1 MIMRRWM
8 MAALLAMLLPA
19 CAMAVTEGTVE
30 EAPAVELEPV
40 EAEISYLPDASY
52 YDDYGGWDPVWE
64 NAQEQAD
71 SGLLDGMFSDVEQRP
86 RLTAGE
92 AARARALLAKVQA
105 GELAYTGESVL
116 EKMENVVVG
125 VYALDPADYDGE
137 TVYTLLPGPC
147 LSDEQLL
154 AIIDAYAQLGLTF
167 DPDALSARNCAR
179 GGGIE
184 TSRFFTQEEAERYQA
199 LSEMIRYGRLDA
211 AGVTAERPVRNPKL
225 NAAYYCGLN
234 DFSIK
239 PYRSLTDEE
248 MVAMLVELGTHDESG
263 EVDFAGI
270 EREAR
275 SILCGHLGC
284 PLSMPMAHISAE
296 GSYVPRVFT
305 ADGDGDW
312 QGESRRHYSATFSYV
327 DEQGIQV
334 YADAAYDWETK
345 TLVSAS
351 RMDSRE
357 WDVREEENGVTQER
371 IDAALAEAERI
382 VGVTGVEWHVLET
395 ECSTNWGGCRM
406 ARARL
411 EDGLW
416 LTAYIGENDGALHG
430 LQLESGTLVD
440 ELPGEQP
447 VNG

>member
-1 MIMRRWM
+1 MRKWM
-8 MAALLAMLLPA
+8 MAALLALALPA
-19 CAMAVTEGTVE
+19 CAMAVTEGVVE
-30 EAPAVELEPV
+30 EAPAVELEPI

-64 NAQEQAD
+64 QATEQAD
-71 SGLLDGMFSDVEQRP
+71 GELLDGMFNDVEQRP

-92 AARARALLAKVQA
+92 AARARALLEKVQA
-105 GELAYTGESVL
+105 GEIACTGESVL
-116 EKMENVVVG
+116 EKMEDVVVG

-137 TVYTLLPGPC
+137 RVYTLLPGPC

-154 AIIDAYAQLGLTF
+154 SLIDAYAQLGLVF
-167 DPDALSARNCAR
+167 DPDALNARNCAR

-199 LSEMIRYGRLDA
+199 LWEMIRYGRLDA
-211 AGVTAERPVRNPKL
+211 AGVTADNPVRNPKL

-248 MVAMLVELGTHDESG
+248 LTVMLVELGTHDETG

-275 SILCGHLGC
+275 SILCGRLGC
-284 PLSMPMAHISAE
+284 PLTMPMAHISTE
-296 GSYVPRVFT
+296 GGYVPRVFT
-305 ADGDGDW
+305 ADGNGDW
-312 QGESRRHYSATFSYV
+312 QGESRRFYSATFSYM
-327 DEQGIQV
+327 DERGIRV
-334 YADAAYDWETK
+334 YADADYDWETK
-345 TLVSAS
+345 ELVMAS

-371 IDAALAEAERI
+371 IDAALAEAEKI
-382 VGVTGVEWHVLET
+382 AGVSDIEWHVLET
-395 ECSTNWGGCRM
+395 ECTTNWGTCRM
-406 ARARL
+406 ARAHL

-416 LTAYIGENDGALHG
+416 LTAYIGGNDGALHG
-430 LQLESGTLVD
+430 LELESGTLV
-440 ELPGEQP
+440 ETLPQEMP
-447 VNG
+447 VNQ